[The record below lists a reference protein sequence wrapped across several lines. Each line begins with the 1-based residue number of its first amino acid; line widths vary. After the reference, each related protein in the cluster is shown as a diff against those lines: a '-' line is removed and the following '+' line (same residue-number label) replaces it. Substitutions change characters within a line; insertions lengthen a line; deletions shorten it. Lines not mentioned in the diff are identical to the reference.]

1 MTHAPL
7 GRSYR
12 HLFLEASVLTALAPC
27 LMLGGYGALIV
38 PIGVAAVWA
47 VMHYWTGRAWPRS
60 DLNWSIGALLVLS
73 GASLVLTRG
82 TVLWAVPKITTLVFG
97 IAWFFA
103 LLRWRRAGFTPHSL
117 TWACLAACFGLSVAG
132 AVATNWMPKVWPLS
146 ALTSTLPQVSL
157 GVGGLHPNAVA
168 GTLLLLIPLCIPP
181 LVVAWRARQTFRM
194 AAAGAVLLLALTI
207 LLLTQS
213 RGGWL
218 GGLASAFVLLLYRVR
233 RLGTRPAIPLIIA
246 FGLGCAAVAFWAA
259 VPRADLAGSDLIE
272 KWAARREMWRLGFL
286 FIGDFPW
293 TGVGFNGFR
302 NLATGLY
309 SSAYET
315 YGMDIAHPHNMW
327 LSVGV
332 DLGIPG
338 IIAYLAIWVVA
349 IRRVLRVASTGG
361 EAQVLICQCLLAA
374 WVGFWTFG
382 IADVIPLGSK
392 LGTALWPVFALSQML
407 GPSASPQRWS
417 TRPATDRQSR

>member
-1 MTHAPL
+1 
-7 GRSYR
+7 
-12 HLFLEASVLTALAPC
+12 
-27 LMLGGYGALIV
+27 MLGGYGALIV

-47 VMHYWTGRAWPRS
+47 VMHQWTGRAWPRS
-60 DLNWSIGALLVLS
+60 DLNWCIGALLALS
-73 GASLVLTRG
+73 AASLALTRG

-97 IAWFFA
+97 IAWFFV
-103 LLRWRRAGFTPHSL
+103 LLRWRDAGLTPRSMM
-117 TWACLAACFGLSVAG
+117 WAFIAACFGLSVAG
-132 AVATNWMPKVWPLS
+132 AVATNWIPKVLPLS
-146 ALTSTLPQVSL
+146 AMTHRLPHVSL

-181 LVVAWRARQTFRM
+181 LVAAWRARQTLRM
-194 AAAGAVLLLALTI
+194 AAAGAVLLLSLTV

-218 GGLASAFVLLLYRVR
+218 GGLAAAFVLLLYRVR
-233 RLGTRPAIPLIIA
+233 WFSVRPAVPMAIA
-246 FGLGCAAVAFWAA
+246 FGLGCAAVAFWASI
-259 VPRADLAGSDLIE
+259 PGADVAGGDLVE

-302 NLATGLY
+302 NLATDLY
-309 SSAYET
+309 TSAYET

-338 IIAYLAIWVVA
+338 IITYLALWVVA
-349 IRRVLRVASTGG
+349 IRRVVRVASTGH
-361 EAQVLICQCLLAA
+361 ETEVLISQCLLAA

-392 LGTALWPVFALSQML
+392 LGTAVWPAFALSQML
-407 GPSASPQRWS
+407 GPRPRTNPQ
-417 TRPATDRQSR
+417 

>member
-1 MTHAPL
+1 
-7 GRSYR
+7 
-12 HLFLEASVLTALAPC
+12 
-27 LMLGGYGALIV
+27 MLGGYGALVV

-47 VMHYWTGRAWPRS
+47 VMHQWTGRAWPGS
-60 DLNWSIGALLVLS
+60 DLNWCIGALLVLS
-73 GASLVLTRG
+73 AASLALTRG
-82 TVLWAVPKITTLVFG
+82 TLLWAVPKITTLVFG

-103 LLRWRRAGFTPHSL
+103 LLRWRDAGPTPRSMM
-117 TWACLAACFGLSVAG
+117 WAFIAACFGLSVAG
-132 AVATNWMPKVWPLS
+132 TVATNWIPKVLPLS
-146 ALTSTLPQVSL
+146 AMTDRLPHVSL

-181 LVVAWRARQTFRM
+181 LVVAWRARQTVQM
-194 AAAGAVLLLALTI
+194 SAAGAVLLLSVTV

-218 GGLASAFVLLLYRVR
+218 GGLATAFVLLLYRFR
-233 RLGTRPAIPLIIA
+233 WFSARPAIPLAIA
-246 FGLGCAAVAFWAA
+246 FGLGCAAVAFWASI
-259 VPRADLAGSDLIE
+259 PGADVAGGDLVE

-302 NLATGLY
+302 NLATDLY
-309 SSAYET
+309 TSAYET

-338 IIAYLAIWVVA
+338 IITYLALWVVA
-349 IRRVLRVASTGG
+349 IRRVLRVASTGHG
-361 EAQVLICQCLLAA
+361 TEVLISQCLLAA

-392 LGTALWPVFALSQML
+392 LGTALWPAFALSQML
-407 GPSASPQRWS
+407 GRATANPQ
-417 TRPATDRQSR
+417 